1 MRYTISIDQTH
12 SIEWGLSLSEAA
24 LFSFIYSLPAWAE
37 QIHTKGE
44 TWFFASRNK
53 AIDEMPIITDKADTI
68 YRLYKS
74 LQLKGIIRWEK
85 FGEKDCIMITE
96 KGKNWNS
103 SKTDLG
109 NKSDLT
115 RKKIREKTELNPTYN
130 STKNNNTNNNN
141 ISSKNS
147 NEFCQN
153 EEEIYF
159 EDLEE
164 FPIFESVEIKSVSV
178 KKNEKQKLNPFQV
191 VSDVEKERKENFA
204 SKEKKEAPERK
215 PNPNYEAFTIFC
227 QTFEQLSGANY
238 PTDQNGNYIMM
249 PKDAGNM
256 VYLMRFID
264 KIDRNGNSH
273 EALKI
278 FMQAAWSLND
288 KWLKANF
295 TIANLYSQAS
305 KIFTAYQTSSPAAK
319 DKAYNDRLAELL
331 AERMAKFE
339 D

>member
-1 MRYTISIDQTH
+1 MKENRDFKGVWIPKEIWLNTDLSI
-12 SIEWGLSLSEAA
+12 IEKVLLVEIDSLDNSDRGCFASNEYLAKFVQLSEGRVA
-24 LFSFIYSLPAWAE
+24 
-37 QIHTKGE
+37 
-44 TWFFASRNK
+44 N
-53 AIDEMPIITDKADTI
+53 II
-68 YRLYKS
+68 
-74 LQLKGIIRWEK
+74 
-85 FGEKDCIMITE
+85 
-96 KGKNWNS
+96 
-103 SKTDLG
+103 
-109 NKSDLT
+109 SDLKKRKFLIQVFFDGRNRGLRISKSESSFNENVKAESTKTGKLTT
-115 RKKIREKTELNPTYN
+115 RKREH
-130 STKNNNTNNNN
+130 NNTMNNTDNN
-141 ISSKNS
+141 TIISSKNS
-147 NEFCQN
+147 KEFCQN
-153 EEEIYF
+153 KEDIYF

-164 FPIFESVEIKSVSV
+164 FPIFPSVEIKSVSV
-178 KKNEKQKLNPFQV
+178 KKNEKQKLNPFSV
-191 VSDVEKERKENFA
+191 VAEAQKEKEKTFA
-204 SKEKKEAPERK
+204 PQKEKAERK

-238 PTDQNGNYIMM
+238 PTDHNGNYIMM

-305 KIFTAYQTSSPAAK
+305 KIFTAYQTTSPAAK
-319 DKAYNDRLAELL
+319 DKAFNDKLAELL